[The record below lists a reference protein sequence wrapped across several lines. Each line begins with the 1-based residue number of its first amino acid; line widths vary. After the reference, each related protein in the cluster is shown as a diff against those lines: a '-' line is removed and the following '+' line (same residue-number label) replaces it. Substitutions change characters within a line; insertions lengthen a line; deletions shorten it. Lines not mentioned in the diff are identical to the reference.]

1 LDRDLGSIK
10 MKIMAFQGK
19 NNLKAYLE
27 WKKKVV
33 LIFCYHYYFEVK
45 RVKLIVIMFTNYAII

>member
-33 LIFCYHYYFEVK
+33 LIFYCHHYFEVK
-45 RVKLIVIMFTNYAII
+45 RVKLIIIIFTNYAII